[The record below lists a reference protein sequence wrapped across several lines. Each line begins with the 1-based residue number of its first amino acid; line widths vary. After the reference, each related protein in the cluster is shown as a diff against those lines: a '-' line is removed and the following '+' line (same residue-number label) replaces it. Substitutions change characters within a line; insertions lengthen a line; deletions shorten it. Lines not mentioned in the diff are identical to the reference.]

1 MFQTFL
7 AQAQSAAPQQMPGG
21 GIGSFFV
28 PLIFIFIMYFV
39 MIRPQKKRQQQQQ
52 QLTSSLKTG
61 DRIVTNAGI
70 HGLISNVKENTAL
83 GLDIQGGTSFLI
95 RLKGG
100 DKEVTKAMLDQAVEV
115 IRKRVDY
122 FGGGEP
128 IISPVGSDRILVQI
142 PGLDTAKIQ
151 EARDQLSRVAKL
163 EFRLVYP
170 DNGER
175 LREIDQGKQVIPPE
189 YRIETYKQQ
198 HQAEGEKPIEERL
211 LVKKK
216 ADLAGDRVSGAGASY
231 ERDGWAVHLRFD
243 SEGAKQF
250 GNITAA
256 NVHHR
261 FAIVLDGVI
270 QSAPVIQDAIYG
282 GDAQITGRFT
292 EEEARGLAS
301 VLENPLQTPVSIE
314 EERSVSPTLGLDSIR
329 ASILAGLLGLA
340 ITLVCVA
347 VYYKIPGL
355 IANLALI
362 INLIL
367 LVGALTLFHFVLTLP
382 GIAGIILTIGLS
394 VDANVLIYERLRE
407 EMALGKSLKVAVKA
421 AYEKAFSSIFD
432 ANVTTLITA
441 AILFWQASGPV
452 KGFAISLTLGI
463 LASLFTALIV
473 GRNFLG
479 WFVDTERLKRISMLH
494 LISSKHIDFLGKGF
508 LACMCSLAL
517 LLAGATAFYIRGER
531 NFGVDFRGGDLITMS
546 APNKI
551 DVGQVR
557 DALKPIGFADASIQ
571 ESAQGGKSY
580 ITVRT
585 PLNTSDKVEK
595 QIIQAMPN
603 AAFKVE
609 GSERVG
615 ALVGGELARNS
626 LVALGLGILGILI
639 FVTFRFELS
648 FAVGAIVALL
658 HDVLITVGMFSL
670 FGRELTLTMVGAV
683 LTIAGYSI
691 NDTIVVY
698 DRIREGLASGRR
710 GSIEQIMNESINQT
724 LSRTI
729 LTSTV
734 TVIPILCLF
743 LFGGAV
749 LRDFSLAII
758 IGVAIG
764 TYSSIFIASPIVL
777 WWSRARGRGAAALRR
792 EVTEKATTAANPLA
806 QR

>member
-1 MFQTFL
+1 MTPALTFL
-7 AQAQSAAPQQMPGG
+7 AGLAILVLFGW
-21 GIGSFFV
+21 
-28 PLIFIFIMYFV
+28 YFATDQGPRKRLLAMTLMLLLV
-39 MIRPQKKRQQQQQ
+39 ISSIVTIWPPQKK
-52 QLTSSLKTG
+52 
-61 DRIVTNAGI
+61 I
-70 HGLISNVKENTAL
+70 AL

-100 DKEVTKAMLDQAVEV
+100 DKEVTKGMLDQAVEV
-115 IRKRVDY
+115 IRKRIDT
-122 FGGGEP
+122 FGVSEP
-128 IISPVGSDRILVQI
+128 IISPVANDRILVQI
-142 PGLDTAKIQ
+142 PGLDTAKIK

-175 LREIDQGKQVIPPE
+175 LRQIDEGKQVIPPD
-189 YRIETYKQQ
+189 YRIETYKINP
-198 HQAEGEKPIEERL
+198 EGAPMTNEFGESVAGGKEKSREERL
-211 LVKKK
+211 LIKKK
-216 ADLAGDRVSGAGASY
+216 ADLSGDRVSSAGASY
-231 ERDGWAVHLRFD
+231 ERDGWVVHLRFD
-243 SEGAKQF
+243 SEGAKKF
-250 GNITAA
+250 GDITAA
-256 NVHHR
+256 HIHHR

-270 QSAPVIQDAIYG
+270 FSAPVIQDAIYG
-282 GDAQITGRFT
+282 GDAQITGHFT

-301 VLENPLQTPVSIE
+301 VLQNPLQIPVSIE

-329 ASILAGLLGLA
+329 ASILAGLVGLA

-347 VYYKIPGL
+347 IYYKIPGL

-367 LVGALTLFHFVLTLP
+367 LVGALTMFHFVLTLP

-407 EMALGKSLKVAVKA
+407 EMALGKSLKVAVNT

-441 AILFWQASGPV
+441 AILFWKATGPV

-473 GRNFLG
+473 GRNCLG
-479 WFVDTERLKRISMLH
+479 WLVDNGKLKRISMLH
-494 LISSKHIDFLGKGF
+494 LISAQNINFLGKGF
-508 LACMCSLAL
+508 IACMCSLAL
-517 LLAGATAFYIRGER
+517 LLAGAFAFYQRGER
-531 NFGVDFRGGDLITMS
+531 NFGVDFRGGDLITLS
-546 APNKI
+546 AAGKI
-551 DVGQVR
+551 DIGQVR
-557 DALKPIGFADASIQ
+557 GALKPIGLADASIQ
-571 ESAQGGKSY
+571 ESTQIGRNY
-580 ITVRT
+580 ITIRT
-585 PLNTSDKVEK
+585 PLNTSDQVEK
-595 QIIQAMPN
+595 QIMQTLPSSG
-603 AAFKVE
+603 FRVE

-615 ALVGGELARNS
+615 ALVGGELAKNS
-626 LVALGLGILGILI
+626 LIALGLGILGILI
-639 FVTFRFELS
+639 FVTFRFELA

-658 HDVLITVGMFSL
+658 HDVLMTVGMFSL
-670 FGRELTLTMVGAV
+670 LGRELTLTMIGAV

-710 GSIEQIMNESINQT
+710 GTIEEIMNSSINQT

-734 TVIPILCLF
+734 TLIPILCLF
-743 LFGGAV
+743 FFGGAV

-758 IGVAIG
+758 IGVVVG

-777 WWSRARGRGAAALRR
+777 WWTRARGGATALRR
-792 EVTEKATTAANPLA
+792 EITEKAATANPLA

>member
-1 MFQTFL
+1 MTPAL
-7 AQAQSAAPQQMPGG
+7 T
-21 GIGSFFV
+21 FFV
-28 PLIFIFIMYFV
+28 GLVVLVLFGWYFATDQGLRKRLLALTLTALLV
-39 MIRPQKKRQQQQQ
+39 TFSIVTIWPPQKK
-52 QLTSSLKTG
+52 
-61 DRIVTNAGI
+61 I
-70 HGLISNVKENTAL
+70 AL

-95 RLKGG
+95 RLVPG
-100 DKEVTKAMLDQAVEV
+100 DKTINKGMLDQAVEV

-122 FGGGEP
+122 FGASEP
-128 IISPVGSDRILVQI
+128 IISPVGNDRILVQI

-175 LREIDQGKQVIPPE
+175 LRAIDAGQQVIPPE
-189 YRIETYKQQ
+189 YRIEVYK
-198 HQAEGEKPIEERL
+198 HQAEGNEKPIEERL

-216 ADLAGDRVSGAGASY
+216 ADLGGDRVSASNAY
-231 ERDGWAVHLRFD
+231 YGNEGWTVQLKFD
-243 SEGAKQF
+243 SEGAKKF
-250 GNITAA
+250 GQITEQYKG
-256 NVHHR
+256 HR

-270 QSAPVIQDAIYG
+270 QSAPVIRDAIYG
-282 GDAQITGRFT
+282 GDAVITGKFS
-292 EEEARGLAS
+292 EQEARELAS

-329 ASILAGLLGLA
+329 ASILAGLVGLA

-347 VYYKIPGL
+347 IYYKIPGL

-362 INLIL
+362 INLVL
-367 LVGALTLFHFVLTLP
+367 LIGALTMFRFVLTLP

-441 AILFWQASGPV
+441 AILFWKASGPV

-473 GRNFLG
+473 GRNSLG

-494 LISSKHIDFLGKGF
+494 LISSQRINFLGKGF

-517 LLAGATAFYIRGER
+517 LLAGAMAFYTRGDR
-531 NFGVDFRGGDLITMS
+531 NFGVDFRGGDLVTMS
-546 APNKI
+546 APDKI
-551 DVGQVR
+551 DIGEVR
-557 DALKPIGFADASIQ
+557 NALKPIGFGDASIQ

-615 ALVGGELARNS
+615 ALVGGELAKNS
-626 LVALGLGILGILI
+626 LIALGLGILGILI

-658 HDVLITVGMFSL
+658 HDVLMTVGMFSL
-670 FGRELTLTMVGAV
+670 LGRELTLTMVGAV

-710 GSIEQIMNESINQT
+710 GTIEEIMNSSINQT

-734 TVIPILCLF
+734 TLIPILCLF
-743 LFGGAV
+743 FFGGAV

-758 IGVAIG
+758 IGVVVG

-777 WWSRARGRGAAALRR
+777 WWTRARGRGTTSLRR
-792 EVTEKATTAANPLA
+792 EVTEKATSAANPLA

>member
-1 MFQTFL
+1 MTPALQFFIGLGMLVLFGWYFASDLGPRKRTL
-7 AQAQSAAPQQMPGG
+7 AMTL
-21 GIGSFFV
+21 V
-28 PLIFIFIMYFV
+28 VLLIAFSLETIWP
-39 MIRPQKKRQQQQQ
+39 PQKK
-52 QLTSSLKTG
+52 
-61 DRIVTNAGI
+61 I
-70 HGLISNVKENTAL
+70 AL

-95 RLKGG
+95 RMKG
-100 DKEVTKAMLDQAVEV
+100 DKEVTKGMQDQAVEV

-128 IISPVGSDRILVQI
+128 IISPVGNDRILVQI

-175 LREIDQGKQVIPPE
+175 LAKIDKGEEVIPPDH
-189 YRIETYKQQ
+189 RIETYTMR
-198 HQAEGEKPIEERL
+198 AEENEKPRVERL

-216 ADLAGDRVSGAGASY
+216 ADLGGDRVTESHAYFGN
-231 ERDGWAVHLRFD
+231 EGWTVQLKFD
-243 SEGAKQF
+243 SEGAKKFGQITEQF
-250 GNITAA
+250 KG
-256 NVHHR
+256 HR

-270 QSAPVIQDAIYG
+270 QSAPVIRDAIYG
-282 GDAQITGRFT
+282 GDAVITGRFA
-292 EEEARGLAS
+292 EQEARGLAS

-314 EERSVSPTLGLDSIR
+314 EERSVSPTLGMDSIR
-329 ASILAGLLGLA
+329 ASIIAGLLGLV
-340 ITLVCVA
+340 ITLLCVTI
-347 VYYKIPGL
+347 YYKFAGL

-367 LVGALTLFHFVLTLP
+367 LMGVLTMFRFVLTLP

-394 VDANVLIYERLRE
+394 VDASVLIYERLRE
-407 EMALGKSLKVAVKA
+407 EMALGKSLKVAVQT
-421 AYEKAFSSIFD
+421 AYQKAFSSIFD

-441 AILFWQASGPV
+441 AILFWKASGPV

-473 GRNFLG
+473 GRNALG
-479 WFVDTERLKRISMLH
+479 WFVDTGRIKKISMLH
-494 LISSKHIDFLGKGF
+494 LIPSQKINFLGKGF

-517 LLAGATAFYIRGER
+517 ILAGATSFYVRGEK
-531 NFGVDFRGGDLITMS
+531 NFGVDFRGGDLVTLS
-546 APNKI
+546 SPNNI
-551 DVGQVR
+551 DVGKIR
-557 DALKPIGFADASIQ
+557 DALKPIGLADASIQ
-571 ESAQGGKSY
+571 ESAQGGKNY
-580 ITVRT
+580 ITIRS
-585 PLNTSDKVEK
+585 PLNTSDKVEG
-595 QIIQAMPN
+595 QVMQALP
-603 AAFKVE
+603 AAGFHVE
-609 GSERVG
+609 RSERVG
-615 ALVGGELARNS
+615 ALVGGELAKSS
-626 LVALGLGILGILI
+626 LVALGIGIVGILI
-639 FVTFRFELS
+639 FVTFRFELA

-658 HDVLITVGMFSL
+658 HDVIITVGMFSL
-670 FGRELTLTMVGAV
+670 LHRELTLTMVGAV

-710 GSIEQIMNESINQT
+710 GTIEEIMNSSINQT

-734 TVIPILCLF
+734 TLIPILCLF

-758 IGVAIG
+758 IGVVVG

-777 WWSRARGRGAAALRR
+777 WWARARGESKSSLRR
-792 EVTEKATTAANPLA
+792 EITQKATTVNPA
-806 QR
+806 VR

>member
-1 MFQTFL
+1 MSPALTFFAGLGLLVLFGWYFATDVGLRKRLL
-7 AQAQSAAPQQMPGG
+7 ATT
-21 GIGSFFV
+21 
-28 PLIFIFIMYFV
+28 LV
-39 MIRPQKKRQQQQQ
+39 MLLVAFSIATIWPP
-52 QLTSSLKTG
+52 
-61 DRIVTNAGI
+61 
-70 HGLISNVKENTAL
+70 KEKIQL

-95 RLKGG
+95 RLMGG
-100 DKEVTKAMLDQAVEV
+100 DKDVNKGMLDQAVEV
-115 IRKRVDY
+115 IRKRIDY
-122 FGGGEP
+122 FGVSEP
-128 IISPVGSDRILVQI
+128 VISPVGNDRILVQI

-151 EARDQLSRVAKL
+151 EAREQLSRVAKL

-175 LREIDQGKQVIPPE
+175 LRAIDEGKEVIPPE
-189 YRIETYKQQ
+189 YRIEVYKMT
-198 HQAEGEKPIEERL
+198 AEGNEKPREERL

-216 ADLAGDRVSGAGASY
+216 ADLGGDRVKESHAYYGNEGWTVQLKF
-231 ERDGWAVHLRFD
+231 DG
-243 SEGAKQF
+243 EGAKQF
-250 GNITAA
+250 GKITEQYKG
-256 NVHHR
+256 HR

-270 QSAPVIQDAIYG
+270 QSAPVIRDAIYG
-282 GDAQITGRFT
+282 GDAIITGKF
-292 EEEARGLAS
+292 EEKEARGLAS

-329 ASILAGLLGLA
+329 ASIMAGLVGLA
-340 ITLVCVA
+340 ITLVCVLI
-347 VYYKIPGL
+347 YYRLPGL
-355 IANLALI
+355 VANLALLV
-362 INLIL
+362 NLVL
-367 LVGALTLFHFVLTLP
+367 LIGALTMFRFVLTLP

-407 EMALGKSLKVAVKA
+407 EMALGKSLRVAMET
-421 AYEKAFSSIFD
+421 AYQKAFSSIFD

-441 AILFWQASGPV
+441 LILFWQAAGPV
-452 KGFAISLTLGI
+452 RGFAISLTFGI

-473 GRNFLG
+473 GRNALG
-479 WFVDTERLKRISMLH
+479 WLVDTGRVKKISMLH
-494 LISSKHIDFLGKGF
+494 LISSQNINFLGKGF

-517 LLAGATAFYIRGER
+517 ILAGATSFYIRGEK
-531 NFGVDFRGGDLITMS
+531 NFGVDFRGGDLVTLS
-546 APNKI
+546 SPAKI

-557 DALKPIGFADASIQ
+557 DGLKPIGLADASIQ
-571 ESAQGGKSY
+571 ESAQSGKYY
-580 ITVRT
+580 ITVRS

-595 QIIQAMPN
+595 QIIQTMPSAN
-603 AAFKVE
+603 FKVE
-609 GSERVG
+609 RSERVG
-615 ALVGGELARNS
+615 ALVGGELAKSS
-626 LVALGLGILGILI
+626 LVALALGILGILI

-658 HDVLITVGMFSL
+658 HDVIITVGVFSL
-670 FGRELTLTMVGAV
+670 LGRELTLTMVGAV

-710 GSIEQIMNESINQT
+710 GTIEEIMNSSINQT

-734 TVIPILCLF
+734 TLIPILCLF

-758 IGVAIG
+758 VGVVVG

-777 WWSRARGRGAAALRR
+777 WWTRARGQSTSTLRR
-792 EVTEKATTAANPLA
+792 EVTQKPTAANPLA
-806 QR
+806 R

>member
-1 MFQTFL
+1 MTPALTFL
-7 AQAQSAAPQQMPGG
+7 VGLAMLVLFGWYFATDQGLRKR
-21 GIGSFFV
+21 
-28 PLIFIFIMYFV
+28 LIATALLLVLVLFSIATIWP
-39 MIRPQKKRQQQQQ
+39 PQK
-52 QLTSSLKTG
+52 T
-61 DRIVTNAGI
+61 I
-70 HGLISNVKENTAL
+70 AL

-100 DKEVTKAMLDQAVEV
+100 DKEVTKGMLDQAVEG
-115 IRKRVDY
+115 IRKRIDV
-122 FGGGEP
+122 FGVSEP

-163 EFRLVYP
+163 EFRMVYP

-189 YRIETYKQQ
+189 FRIESYKQQ
-198 HQAEGEKPIEERL
+198 HTAEGEKSVEERL
-211 LVKKK
+211 LIKKK
-216 ADLAGDRVSGAGASY
+216 PDLAGDRVSNAGASY
-231 ERDGWAVHLRFD
+231 ERDGWVVHLRFD

-256 NVHHR
+256 NIHHR

-301 VLENPLQTPVSIE
+301 VLQNPLQTPVSIE
-314 EERSVSPTLGLDSIR
+314 EERSISPTLGADSIR
-329 ASILAGLLGLA
+329 ASIVAGL
-340 ITLVCVA
+340 V
-347 VYYKIPGL
+347 GL
-355 IANLALI
+355 II
-362 INLIL
+362 TLIL
-367 LVGALTLFHFVLTLP
+367 LVGALTMFHFVLTLP

-394 VDANVLIYERLRE
+394 VDANVLIFERLRE
-407 EMALGKSLKVAVKA
+407 EMALGKSLKIALNT

-441 AILFWQASGPV
+441 IILFWQARGPV
-452 KGFAISLTLGI
+452 RGFAVSLTFGI
-463 LASLFTALIV
+463 FASLFTALIV
-473 GRNFLG
+473 GRNALG
-479 WFVDTERLKRISMLH
+479 WLVDTGRLKRISMLH
-494 LISSKHIDFLGKGF
+494 LISSKNINFLGKGF
-508 LACMCSLAL
+508 IACMCSLAL
-517 LLAGATAFYIRGER
+517 LIAGATAFYLRGER
-531 NFGVDFRGGDLITMS
+531 NFGVDFRGGDMITLS
-546 APNKI
+546 APGKI
-551 DVGQVR
+551 DIGQVR
-557 DALKPIGFADASIQ
+557 HDVLQPLGFADASIQ
-571 ESAQGGKSY
+571 ESTQAGKGY
-580 ITVRT
+580 ITIRT

-595 QIIQAMPN
+595 EIMRTLPN
-603 AAFKVE
+603 AGFKVE

-615 ALVGGELARNS
+615 ALVGGELAKSS
-626 LVALGLGILGILI
+626 LIALGLGILGILI
-639 FVTFRFELS
+639 FVTFRFQLS

-658 HDVLITVGMFSL
+658 HDVLITVGVFAL
-670 FGRELTLTMVGAV
+670 FGRELTLTIVGAV
-683 LTIAGYSI
+683 LTVAGYSI

-710 GSIEQIMNESINQT
+710 GTIEEIMNSSINQT

-734 TVIPILCLF
+734 TLIPILCLF

-758 IGVAIG
+758 IGVVVG

-777 WWSRARGRGAAALRR
+777 WWTRARGGGATALRR
-792 EVTEKATTAANPLA
+792 EITEKATAANPLA

>member
-1 MFQTFL
+1 MFFIELSWLALFGWYFATEHGVRKRLIAMVLTVTAITFSVWL
-7 AQAQSAAPQQMPGG
+7 AYPPG
-21 GIGSFFV
+21 
-28 PLIFIFIMYFV
+28 
-39 MIRPQKKRQQQQQ
+39 KK
-52 QLTSSLKTG
+52 
-61 DRIVTNAGI
+61 I
-70 HGLISNVKENTAL
+70 AL
-83 GLDIQGGTSFLI
+83 GLDIKGGTSFLI
-95 RLKGG
+95 RLMGG
-100 DKEVTKAMLDQAVEV
+100 DKEINKGMLDQAVEV

-122 FGGGEP
+122 FGAGEP
-128 IISPVGSDRILVQI
+128 IISPVGNDRILVQI

-175 LREIDQGKQVIPPE
+175 LKAIDAGKEVIPPE
-189 YRIETYKQQ
+189 YRIEVYKPPT
-198 HQAEGEKPIEERL
+198 EGNEKPREERL

-216 ADLAGDRVSGAGASY
+216 ADLGGNRVSESHAYFGN
-231 ERDGWAVHLRFD
+231 EGWAVQLKFD

-250 GNITAA
+250 GRITEQYKG
-256 NVHHR
+256 HR

-270 QSAPVIQDAIYG
+270 QSAPVIRDAIYG
-282 GDAQITGRFT
+282 GDAVITGRFT
-292 EEEARGLAS
+292 EKEARSLAS

-314 EERSVSPTLGLDSIR
+314 EERSVSPTLGMDSIR
-329 ASILAGLLGLA
+329 ASILAGLMGLA
-340 ITLVCVA
+340 ITLVCVLI
-347 VYYKIPGL
+347 YYKLAGL
-355 IANLALI
+355 VACLALLVNI
-362 INLIL
+362 VL
-367 LVGALTLFHFVLTLP
+367 LVGAFQLIPGGVTLTLP
-382 GIAGIILTIGLS
+382 GIAGIILTIGLA
-394 VDANVLIYERLRE
+394 VDASVLIYERLRE
-407 EMALGKSLKVAVKA
+407 EMALGKSLKIAVQT
-421 AYEKAFSSIFD
+421 AYQKAFSSIFD

-441 AILFWQASGPV
+441 AILFWKASGPV

-473 GRNFLG
+473 GRNCLG
-479 WFVDTERLKRISMLH
+479 WFVDTGRVKRMSMLH
-494 LISSKHIDFLGKGF
+494 LISSKNINFLGKGF

-517 LLAGATAFYIRGER
+517 LIAGASAFYLRGEK
-531 NFGVDFRGGDLITMS
+531 NFGVDFRGGDLITLS
-546 APNKI
+546 SPNTI

-557 DALKPIGFADASIQ
+557 DALKPLGLADASIQ

-595 QIIQAMPN
+595 QIIQAMPG
-603 AAFKVE
+603 AGFMVE

-615 ALVGGELARNS
+615 ALVGGELAKSS

-658 HDVLITVGMFSL
+658 HDVLMTVGVFAL
-670 FGRELTLTMVGAV
+670 LGHELTLTMVGAV

-710 GSIEQIMNESINQT
+710 GTIEQIMNESINQT

-734 TVIPILCLF
+734 TLIPILCLF

-758 IGVAIG
+758 IGVVVG

-777 WWSRARGRGAAALRR
+777 WWTRARGGSATALRR
-792 EVTEKATTAANPLA
+792 EITQKVTTANPA
-806 QR
+806 AS

>member
-1 MFQTFL
+1 MTPALTFFIGLVMLILFGWYFATDQGLRKRLL
-7 AQAQSAAPQQMPGG
+7 AATLMLLLLTFSIITIWP
-21 GIGSFFV
+21 
-28 PLIFIFIMYFV
+28 
-39 MIRPQKKRQQQQQ
+39 PQKK
-52 QLTSSLKTG
+52 
-61 DRIVTNAGI
+61 I
-70 HGLISNVKENTAL
+70 AL

-100 DKEVTKAMLDQAVEV
+100 DKEVNKGMLDQAVEV

-170 DNGER
+170 DDGQR
-175 LREIDQGKQVIPPE
+175 LKAIDEGKEVIPPD
-189 YRIETYKQQ
+189 YRIEAYK
-198 HQAEGEKPIEERL
+198 HPAEGNEKPFEERL

-216 ADLAGDRVSGAGASY
+216 ADLGGDRVSASNAY
-231 ERDGWAVHLRFD
+231 YGNEGWTVQLKFD
-243 SEGAKQF
+243 SEGAKKF
-250 GNITAA
+250 GQITEQYKG
-256 NVHHR
+256 HR
-261 FAIVLDGVI
+261 FAIVLDGLI
-270 QSAPVIQDAIYG
+270 QSAPVIRDAIYG
-282 GDAQITGRFT
+282 GDAIITGKFS
-292 EEEARGLAS
+292 EHEARGLAS

-329 ASILAGLLGLA
+329 ASILAGLVGLA
-340 ITLVCVA
+340 ITGLV
-347 VYYKIPGL
+347 
-355 IANLALI
+355 ANLALI

-367 LVGALTLFHFVLTLP
+367 LIGALTMFHFVLTLP

-407 EMALGKSLKVAVKA
+407 EMALGKSLKVAVKT

-441 AILFWQASGPV
+441 AILFWKASGPV

-473 GRNFLG
+473 GRNCLG
-479 WFVDTERLKRISMLH
+479 WFVDTGRLKRISMLH
-494 LISSKHIDFLGKGF
+494 LISAQNINFLGKGF

-517 LLAGATAFYIRGER
+517 LLAGALAFYTRGDR
-531 NFGVDFRGGDLITMS
+531 NFGVDFRGGDLITLS
-546 APNKI
+546 APGKI
-551 DVGQVR
+551 DIGQVR

-571 ESAQGGKSY
+571 ESTQGGKSY

-595 QIIQAMPN
+595 QIMQTIPGTG
-603 AAFKVE
+603 FKVE

-615 ALVGGELARNS
+615 ALVGGELAKSS
-626 LVALGLGILGILI
+626 LIALGLGILGILI

-658 HDVLITVGMFSL
+658 HDVLMTVGMFSL
-670 FGRELTLTMVGAV
+670 LGRELTLTMVGAV

-710 GSIEQIMNESINQT
+710 GTIEEIMNSSINQT

-734 TVIPILCLF
+734 TLIPILCLF
-743 LFGGAV
+743 FFGGAV

-758 IGVAIG
+758 VGVVVG

-777 WWSRARGRGAAALRR
+777 WWTRARGASATALRR
-792 EVTEKATTAANPLA
+792 EITEKAATANPLA

>member
-1 MFQTFL
+1 MTPALTFL
-7 AQAQSAAPQQMPGG
+7 VGLAMLVLFGWYFATDQGLRKR
-21 GIGSFFV
+21 
-28 PLIFIFIMYFV
+28 LIATALLLVLVVFSIATIWP
-39 MIRPQKKRQQQQQ
+39 PQK
-52 QLTSSLKTG
+52 T
-61 DRIVTNAGI
+61 
-70 HGLISNVKENTAL
+70 ISL

-100 DKEVTKAMLDQAVEV
+100 DKEVTKGMLGQAVEV
-115 IRKRVDY
+115 IRKRIDV
-122 FGGGEP
+122 FGVSEP

-163 EFRLVYP
+163 EFRMVYP

-189 YRIETYKQQ
+189 FRIETYKMPR
-198 HQAEGEKPIEERL
+198 EGEKPVEERL
-211 LVKKK
+211 IVQKK
-216 ADLAGDRVSGAGASY
+216 ADLSGEHVSNAGASY
-231 ERDGWAVHLRFD
+231 EKDGWVVHLRFD
-243 SEGAKQF
+243 AEGAKQF

-261 FAIVLDGVI
+261 FAIVLDGTI

-367 LVGALTLFHFVLTLP
+367 LVGALTMFHFVLQLP

-407 EMALGKSLKVAVKA
+407 EMALGKSLKIALNT

-441 AILFWQASGPV
+441 AILFWKATGPV
-452 KGFAISLTLGI
+452 RGFAIALTLGI

-479 WFVDTERLKRISMLH
+479 WFVDTGRLNRISMLH
-494 LISSKHIDFLGKGF
+494 LISSKNINFLGKGF
-508 LACMCSLAL
+508 IACMCSLAL
-517 LLAGATAFYIRGER
+517 LLAGAMAFYKRGDR
-531 NFGVDFRGGDLITMS
+531 NFGVDFNGGDLVTLS
-546 APNKI
+546 APGKVDI
-551 DVGQVR
+551 GQVR

-615 ALVGGELARNS
+615 ALVGGERAKNS
-626 LVALGLGILGILI
+626 LVAPGPRLRGL
-639 FVTFRFELS
+639 
-648 FAVGAIVALL
+648 
-658 HDVLITVGMFSL
+658 
-670 FGRELTLTMVGAV
+670 
-683 LTIAGYSI
+683 
-691 NDTIVVY
+691 
-698 DRIREGLASGRR
+698 
-710 GSIEQIMNESINQT
+710 
-724 LSRTI
+724 
-729 LTSTV
+729 
-734 TVIPILCLF
+734 C
-743 LFGGAV
+743 
-749 LRDFSLAII
+749 
-758 IGVAIG
+758 
-764 TYSSIFIASPIVL
+764 
-777 WWSRARGRGAAALRR
+777 
-792 EVTEKATTAANPLA
+792 
-806 QR
+806 

>member
-1 MFQTFL
+1 MTPALTFFIGL
-7 AQAQSAAPQQMPGG
+7 AMLVLFGW
-21 GIGSFFV
+21 
-28 PLIFIFIMYFV
+28 YFATDQGPRKRLLAMTLMLV
-39 MIRPQKKRQQQQQ
+39 LVVFSIVTIWPPQKK
-52 QLTSSLKTG
+52 
-61 DRIVTNAGI
+61 I
-70 HGLISNVKENTAL
+70 AL

-95 RLKGG
+95 RLVPG
-100 DKEVTKAMLDQAVEV
+100 DKPITKGMLDQAVEV
-115 IRKRVDY
+115 IRKRIDV
-122 FGGGEP
+122 FGVSEP
-128 IISPVGSDRILVQI
+128 IISPVAGDRILVQI

-151 EARDQLSRVAKL
+151 EARDQLSRVARL

-175 LREIDQGKQVIPPE
+175 LREIDAGKQVIPPE
-189 YRIETYKQQ
+189 YRIETYKLHPAQ
-198 HQAEGEKPIEERL
+198 GEKPIEERL

-216 ADLAGDRVSGAGASY
+216 ADLAGDRVSRAGASY
-231 ERDGWAVHLRFD
+231 EKDGWVVHLRFD

-256 NVHHR
+256 NAHHR

-301 VLENPLQTPVSIE
+301 VLQNPLQTPVSIE
-314 EERSVSPTLGLDSIR
+314 EERSISPTLGADSIR
-329 ASILAGLLGLA
+329 ASILAGLIGLI
-340 ITLVCVA
+340 ITLVCVGI
-347 VYYKIPGL
+347 YYKIPGL
-355 IANLALI
+355 VANLALI

-367 LVGALTLFHFVLTLP
+367 LVGALAMFHFVLTLP

-407 EMALGKSLKVAVKA
+407 EMALGKSLKVALNT

-441 AILFWQASGPV
+441 AILFWKASGPV
-452 KGFAISLTLGI
+452 KGFAISLSLGI

-473 GRNFLG
+473 GRSCLG
-479 WFVDTERLKRISMLH
+479 WLVDTGRLKRISMLH
-494 LISSKHIDFLGKGF
+494 LISAQNINFLGKGF
-508 LACMCSLAL
+508 IACMCSLAL
-517 LLAGATAFYIRGER
+517 LLAGSFAFYKRGER
-531 NFGVDFRGGDLITMS
+531 NFGVDFRGGDLITLS
-546 APNKI
+546 APGKI
-551 DVGQVR
+551 DIGQVR
-557 DALKPIGFADASIQ
+557 GALKPIGLADASIQ
-571 ESAQGGKSY
+571 ESTQVGRSY
-580 ITVRT
+580 ITIRT

-595 QIIQAMPN
+595 QVTQTLPSSG
-603 AAFKVE
+603 FRVE

-615 ALVGGELARNS
+615 ALVGGELAKNS
-626 LVALGLGILGILI
+626 LIALGLGILGILI
-639 FVTFRFELS
+639 FVTFRFQLS

-658 HDVLITVGMFSL
+658 HDVLMTVGVFAL
-670 FGRELTLTMVGAV
+670 FGRELTLTIVGAV
-683 LTIAGYSI
+683 LTVAGYSI

-710 GSIEQIMNESINQT
+710 GTIEEIMNSSINQT

-734 TVIPILCLF
+734 TLIPIFCLF

-758 IGVAIG
+758 IGVVVG

-792 EVTEKATTAANPLA
+792 EVTQKAATNPALS
-806 QR
+806 

>member
-1 MFQTFL
+1 MLVLFGWYFATDQGPRKRLL
-7 AQAQSAAPQQMPGG
+7 AGTLMLLLVTLSIAAIWP
-21 GIGSFFV
+21 
-28 PLIFIFIMYFV
+28 
-39 MIRPQKKRQQQQQ
+39 PQKK
-52 QLTSSLKTG
+52 
-61 DRIVTNAGI
+61 I
-70 HGLISNVKENTAL
+70 AL

-95 RLKGG
+95 RLVPG
-100 DKEVTKAMLDQAVEV
+100 DKPITKGMLDQAVEV

-128 IISPVGSDRILVQI
+128 IISPVGGDRILVQI

-170 DNGER
+170 DNGQK
-175 LREIDQGKQVIPPE
+175 LKAIDESKDVIPPE
-189 YRIETYKQQ
+189 YRIESYKLQR
-198 HQAEGEKPIEERL
+198 EGEKPVEERL

-216 ADLAGDRVSGAGASY
+216 ADLSGDRVSSAGASY
-231 ERDGWAVHLRFD
+231 EKDGWVVHLRFD
-243 SEGAKQF
+243 PEGAKKF
-250 GNITAA
+250 GDITAA
-256 NVHHR
+256 HVHHR
-261 FAIVLDGVI
+261 FAIVLDGII

-329 ASILAGLLGLA
+329 ASILAGLVGLA

-347 VYYKIPGL
+347 IYYKIPGL
-355 IANLALI
+355 VANLALI

-367 LVGALTLFHFVLTLP
+367 LIGALTMFHFVLTLP

-407 EMALGKSLKVAVKA
+407 EMALGKSLKVALNT

-441 AILFWQASGPV
+441 AILFWKASGPV

-473 GRNFLG
+473 GRSCLG
-479 WFVDTERLKRISMLH
+479 WLVDTGRLKRISMLH
-494 LISSKHIDFLGKGF
+494 LISAQNINFLGKGF
-508 LACMCSLAL
+508 IACMCSLAL
-517 LLAGATAFYIRGER
+517 LLAGATAFYLRGER
-531 NFGVDFRGGDLITMS
+531 NFGVDFRGGDLITLS
-546 APNKI
+546 APGKI
-551 DVGQVR
+551 DIAQVR
-557 DALKPIGFADASIQ
+557 NALKPIGLADASIQ
-571 ESAQGGKSY
+571 ESTQAGKSY

-595 QIIQAMPN
+595 QIMQTLPN
-603 AAFKVE
+603 AGFHVE

-615 ALVGGELARNS
+615 ALVGGELAKSS
-626 LVALGLGILGILI
+626 LIALGLGILGILI

-658 HDVLITVGMFSL
+658 HDVLMTVGMFAL
-670 FGRELTLTMVGAV
+670 LGRELTLTMVGAV

-710 GSIEQIMNESINQT
+710 GTIEEIMNSSINQT

-734 TVIPILCLF
+734 TLIPILCLF
-743 LFGGAV
+743 FFGGAV

-758 IGVAIG
+758 IGVVVG

-777 WWSRARGRGAAALRR
+777 WWTRARGGRETALRR
-792 EVTEKATTAANPLA
+792 EVTEKAATAANPLA